1 MAYFYIAVQVR
12 QDRNARAFTPRPSP
26 EYDPGYYADVI
37 RCSENDNLL
46 PKLDCIGGLIH
57 ANICPTKKRAEEVAE
72 FWNNS
77 YKANGTYFFSVK
89 GESVA

>member
-26 EYDPGYYADVI
+26 EYAPGYYADVI

-46 PKLDCIGGLIH
+46 HSLDCIGGIIH
-57 ANICPTKKRAEEVAE
+57 ANILPTKKRAEEVAQY
-72 FWNNS
+72 WNDC
-77 YKANGTYFFSVK
+77 YKANGTYFFAEPK
-89 GESVA
+89 EEIA

>member
-1 MAYFYIAVQVR
+1 MANFYIAVSVK
-12 QDRNARAFTPRPSP
+12 QDRNETTFAERKNP
-26 EYDPGYYADVI
+26 EYNPGYYAFVI
-37 RCSENDNLL
+37 HCSENDNLL
-46 PKLDCIGGLIH
+46 HKLDCIGGLIH

-72 FWNNS
+72 FWNSS

>member
-37 RCSENDNLL
+37 CCSENDNLL
-46 PKLDCIGGLIH
+46 HSLDCIGGIIH
-57 ANICPTKKRAEEVAE
+57 VNILPTKKRAEEVAQY
-72 FWNNS
+72 WNDC
-77 YKANGTYFFSVK
+77 YKANGTYFFA
-89 GESVA
+89 EPNEEIA